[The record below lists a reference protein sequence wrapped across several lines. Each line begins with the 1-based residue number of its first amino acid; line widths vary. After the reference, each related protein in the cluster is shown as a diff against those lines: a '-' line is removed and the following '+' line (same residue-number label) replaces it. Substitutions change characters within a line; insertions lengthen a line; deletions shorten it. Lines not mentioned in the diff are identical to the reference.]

1 MGDTTTNQAHAGTT
15 NTKDD
20 NVVDEDYI
28 WIFCFGSNS
37 LKQLSDRVQTPY
49 PDLITRT
56 FPAIAKGWLRGFK
69 AITKSWEN
77 KSTATI
83 WFTGNVVDDFV
94 TGIVVKMTKL
104 EVSKL
109 DPYEGY
115 PYKYIRINLKLNVY
129 DRNSNKNNVVE
140 TNEDDDD
147 KSSSGYTTTTSTTTT
162 TTTNDDMKDGWY
174 ELGPNNCQAYVMHE
188 DKYNEFVD
196 PSEKYKIACCKT
208 IYTHS
213 KLLSARSDD
222 DVDTTD
228 EEKQRNIS
236 LTIRNAATKQYIS
249 TFQYR
254 ITDQDIQE
262 I

>member
-115 PYKYIRINLKLNVY
+115 PYKYIRINLKLHVY
-129 DRNSNKNNVVE
+129 NKN
-140 TNEDDDD
+140 
-147 KSSSGYTTTTSTTTT
+147 GYKMDVNMLLTLSKPKLFLPPIFLSDSPCACTAVSVQNTQDSQKACRQPCLPPIVYFKFVCH
-162 TTTNDDMKDGWY
+162 NDVFRRV
-174 ELGPNNCQAYVMHE
+174 A
-188 DKYNEFVD
+188 
-196 PSEKYKIACCKT
+196 
-208 IYTHS
+208 
-213 KLLSARSDD
+213 
-222 DVDTTD
+222 
-228 EEKQRNIS
+228 
-236 LTIRNAATKQYIS
+236 
-249 TFQYR
+249 
-254 ITDQDIQE
+254 
-262 I
+262 